1 MNGSPLQR
9 CIQFRPALLGTQIL
23 FEEDDAEGMIT
34 DENQC
39 EIYVESPLFTGW
51 MSKAVFWDLSGNE

>member
-1 MNGSPLQR
+1 
-9 CIQFRPALLGTQIL
+9 
-23 FEEDDAEGMIT
+23 MIT